1 VGEKLSVLFFLGET
15 VLIVLTICNNLTLTD
30 QNDKSIIHFD
40 NESCQIDKQN
50 CQTEVLYD
58 TAKSLKERRAAL
70 NVNQQEMGRLCGVSR
85 QTISLIERG
94 DYSPSVTLALT
105 IAKVCGVA
113 VEEVFYLQEE
123 EDNG

>member
-1 VGEKLSVLFFLGET
+1 MGEKLSVLFFLGET

-58 TAKSLKERRAAL
+58 TEKSFKGTQGCTE
-70 NVNQQEMGRLCGVSR
+70 C
-85 QTISLIERG
+85 
-94 DYSPSVTLALT
+94 
-105 IAKVCGVA
+105 
-113 VEEVFYLQEE
+113 
-123 EDNG
+123 